1 MRLIDSRFAGVAK
14 GVGTAKILGRVHVA
28 PLLIGKEVFTSSFTI
43 LEGTDMDFL
52 LGLDML
58 RKHQACINLRE
69 NVLEIGSQKCPFL
82 AEKDLPHHMRPDHME
97 ADEPARAPSAAGA
110 HAAPKGAAIAAPKGA
125 AVAPKGVG
133 VATPPPAAKP
143 APPQAPAYP
152 EAVVQ
157 QLMNLGYSRE
167 QVIQALN
174 RFNGNAEMAAAL
186 LFESSGM
193 GF

>member
-82 AEKDLPHHMRPDHME
+82 AEKDLPHHMRPDHMDA
-97 ADEPARAPSAAGA
+97 ADEPTHAPSAAGGHA
-110 HAAPKGAAIAAPKGA
+110 VPKGAVVAAPKGAAAAPKGI
-125 AVAPKGVG
+125 AVTA
-133 VATPPPAAKP
+133 PPPAAKP
-143 APPQAPAYP
+143 APQAPTYP

-157 QLMNLGYSRE
+157 QLMNLGYPRE

>member
-1 MRLIDSRFAGVAK
+1 MDQRFAGIAK

-28 PLLIGKEVFTSSFTI
+28 PLQIGKEVFTSSFTV

-69 NVLEIGSQKCPFL
+69 QVLEIGSQKVPFL
-82 AEKDLPHHMRPDHME
+82 AEKDIPIHLRQEDKE
-97 ADEPARAPSAAGA
+97 EPPVHIPVHAPKPAAA
-110 HAAPKGAAIAAPKGA
+110 TVATPKGAVVAAPPV
-125 AVAPKGVG
+125 AVANQPK
-133 VATPPPAAKP
+133 AA
-143 APPQAPAYP
+143 AAPAGASYS
-152 EAVVQ
+152 EEVVKR
-157 QLMNLGYSRE
+157 LMDLGYSRE

-174 RFNGNAEMAAAL
+174 RFNGNAEMAAAQ
-186 LFESSGM
+186 LFDGM